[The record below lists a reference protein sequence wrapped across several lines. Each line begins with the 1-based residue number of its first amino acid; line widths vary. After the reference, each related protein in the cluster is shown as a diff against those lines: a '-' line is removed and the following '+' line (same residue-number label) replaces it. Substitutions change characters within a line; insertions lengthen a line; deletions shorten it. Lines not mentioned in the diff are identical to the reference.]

1 VEAVT
6 GPPSAENFSKPLAV
20 SAVVTEVSAPKA
32 APSVTDASSGT
43 VSSPSFSASFLSH
56 SAETLNMMV
65 LTKSE
70 ESVFINPPQED
81 PEEPFVLVNHDD
93 LDDWCKI

>member
-1 VEAVT
+1 
-6 GPPSAENFSKPLAV
+6 
-20 SAVVTEVSAPKA
+20 
-32 APSVTDASSGT
+32 
-43 VSSPSFSASFLSH
+43 
-56 SAETLNMMV
+56 MMV

-93 LDDWCKI
+93 LDEWCKI